1 MALFDVYLFHCIT
14 ARRRT
19 IVRKLHRAI
28 RERKLKELTRIFEE
42 YKATKPP
49 RDDELRR
56 EARRIINQLKAK
68 DSETSLS

>member
-1 MALFDVYLFHCIT
+1 MFYPMLSV

-28 RERKLKELTRIFEE
+28 RDRNLKELTQSFAE

-49 RDDELRR
+49 KDDELRR
-56 EARRIINQLKAK
+56 EARRIINQIKAK
-68 DSETSLS
+68 DSKIN